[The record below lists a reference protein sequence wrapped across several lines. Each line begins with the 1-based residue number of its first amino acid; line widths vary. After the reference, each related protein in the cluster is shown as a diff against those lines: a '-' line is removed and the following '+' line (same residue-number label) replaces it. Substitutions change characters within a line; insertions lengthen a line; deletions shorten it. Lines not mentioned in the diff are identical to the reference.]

1 MVCERLRITCFYWKR
16 GSAKNENIDL
26 KSNVSNWT
34 TKTYLFL
41 KNYAQDIHYQK
52 TVSWFFTII

>member
-16 GSAKNENIDL
+16 GSGKNENIDL

-52 TVSWFFTII
+52 TVL